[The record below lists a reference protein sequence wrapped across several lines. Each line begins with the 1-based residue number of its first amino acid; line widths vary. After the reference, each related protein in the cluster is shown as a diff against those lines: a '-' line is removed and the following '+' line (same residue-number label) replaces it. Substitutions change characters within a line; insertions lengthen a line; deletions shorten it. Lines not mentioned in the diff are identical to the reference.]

1 MKIESLIK
9 KVSAKSARS
18 KAKNSS
24 IVISSRLRLARNLD
38 KYSFPNC
45 ASDSQRCDILSD
57 VEAALSDLPY
67 MKNGDFFTMDSLSDF
82 EKKILVERHWISKEL
97 AEQKKGS
104 AVYISSDQICSVM
117 INEEDHLRIQFIKNN
132 FNLNSLWKTV
142 NHFDDILETSLPY
155 AFTKE
160 LGYLTACPSN
170 LGTGLRASVMMHLPG
185 LSIAGNVEK
194 IIRAANQL
202 GLAVRG
208 LFGEGSDAYGHI
220 YQISNQQTLGESE
233 KEILNRLSAVLKNIV
248 EHELNARSQYLE
260 NHNDKLSDLI
270 ARAHAT
276 LSSAYV
282 ISSDE
287 AMNYLSYIRLAIDL
301 GFVPAEFRSLI
312 DYLFIQIQPG
322 HIDFP
327 NSSSTAESRDIKRAE
342 ILRNNFSKLPPLIFD
357 K

>member
-67 MKNGDFFTMDSLSDF
+67 MKNGDFFTMDSLRDF

-132 FNLNSLWKTV
+132 FNLNSL
-142 NHFDDILETSLPY
+142 
-155 AFTKE
+155 
-160 LGYLTACPSN
+160 
-170 LGTGLRASVMMHLPG
+170 
-185 LSIAGNVEK
+185 
-194 IIRAANQL
+194 
-202 GLAVRG
+202 
-208 LFGEGSDAYGHI
+208 
-220 YQISNQQTLGESE
+220 
-233 KEILNRLSAVLKNIV
+233 
-248 EHELNARSQYLE
+248 
-260 NHNDKLSDLI
+260 
-270 ARAHAT
+270 
-276 LSSAYV
+276 
-282 ISSDE
+282 
-287 AMNYLSYIRLAIDL
+287 
-301 GFVPAEFRSLI
+301 
-312 DYLFIQIQPG
+312 
-322 HIDFP
+322 
-327 NSSSTAESRDIKRAE
+327 
-342 ILRNNFSKLPPLIFD
+342 
-357 K
+357 

>member
-24 IVISSRLRLARNLD
+24 IVISSRLRLARNLN

-45 ASDSQRCDILSD
+45 ASDSQRSNVLSD
-57 VEAALSDLPY
+57 VEEALSALPY
-67 MKNGDFFTMDSLSDF
+67 MKNGNFFTMDSLSDF

-97 AEQKKGS
+97 AEQKNGS

-132 FNLNSLWKTV
+132 FNLNSLWKTLSK
-142 NHFDDILETSLPY
+142 FDDVLEASLPY

-160 LGYLTACPSN
+160 LGYLTSCPSN

-185 LSIAGNVEK
+185 LLITGNIKK
-194 IIRAANQL
+194 IIRASNQL

-233 KEILNRLSAVLKNIV
+233 KDILNRLAAVLKNIV
-248 EHELNARSQYLE
+248 EHELNARSKYLE
-260 NHNDKLSDLI
+260 NNKAKLSDLI
-270 ARAHAT
+270 ARAHAI
-276 LSSAYV
+276 LSSAHV

-301 GFVPAEFRSLI
+301 GFISEEFRSLI
-312 DYLFIQIQPG
+312 DFLFIQIQPG
-322 HIDFP
+322 HIEFP
-327 NSSSTAESRDIKRAE
+327 NAILSIESRDIKRAE
-342 ILRNNFSKLPPLIFD
+342 ILRNNFSKLPPLNFD